1 MAACALVTPTLAA
14 CESTQHESTQLELQ
28 SRAAQAAE
36 LAKERA
42 AKKRAHE
49 AHKSP
54 VRLRAQ
60 RRTEDEAGGQ
70 AARGRGYRVDSH
82 VGDTARAP
90 PRFNP

>member
-49 AHKSP
+49 AHKS
-54 VRLRAQ
+54 RSHGKSSTSAH
-60 RRTEDEAGGQ
+60 G
-70 AARGRGYRVDSH
+70 AAKG
-82 VGDTARAP
+82 
-90 PRFNP
+90 

>member
-1 MAACALVTPTLAA
+1 MRPRLLSRAIAVAACALVTPTLAA

-49 AHKSP
+49 AHKS
-54 VRLRAQ
+54 RSHGKSA
-60 RRTEDEAGGQ
+60 TSAHG
-70 AARGRGYRVDSH
+70 AAKG
-82 VGDTARAP
+82 
-90 PRFNP
+90 